1 MKRMLLLPSTFT
13 LAAATSGKASAVGQS
28 RHFPGL
34 TIDKPFEAIRRRP
47 MRALNR
53 TITP

>member
-1 MKRMLLLPSTFT
+1 MKRMLLLASTFT
-13 LAAATSGKASAVGQS
+13 LAAAASGKASAAGQS
-28 RHFPGL
+28 PHFPGL
-34 TIDKPFEAIRRRP
+34 TIDTPYEAIRRRP

>member
-1 MKRMLLLPSTFT
+1 MKRMLLLASTFT
-13 LAAATSGKASAVGQS
+13 MAADTSGKASAAGRS
-28 RHFPGL
+28 PHFPGL
-34 TIDKPFEAIRRRP
+34 AIDAPYEAIRRRR